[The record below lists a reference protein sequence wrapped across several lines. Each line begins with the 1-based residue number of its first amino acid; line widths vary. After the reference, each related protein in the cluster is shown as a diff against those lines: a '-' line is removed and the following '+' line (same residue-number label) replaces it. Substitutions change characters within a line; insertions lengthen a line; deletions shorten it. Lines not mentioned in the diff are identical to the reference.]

1 MILDRLT
8 LEGFRL
14 HRRTDLVFGPGLTAI
29 VGANGS
35 GKSTL
40 LEAVTFALFGEQRG
54 TRETLR
60 GDDGAP
66 FRVRLEFRLGD
77 TEYVVERRP
86 DRAFLAQ
93 GERKIAE
100 GLADTTRACIRLLG
114 LSYEQFRNSFLAEQ
128 KGLAFL
134 RFRTAAARQE
144 EVARM
149 LGLERLRTAETKAA
163 EARRIAGAEAKTLLE
178 AVGDEA
184 AIRSAQKEA
193 EAAAKA
199 SKVEVRVAG
208 IEAKRADEALL
219 IARPAGEAAEAY
231 LALVAQTSAAEE
243 ALRLAHVGREAAE
256 SAVAPARAEA
266 AEAAA
271 LIPEAERHAQLLS
284 VRPSLVSAERARKE
298 AESLDPNTDES
309 SETLRRSLHAAETAW
324 RTRREAAIAERA
336 AAQEAVKSARQA
348 LLDAEQGDDGAP
360 CPVCGRPLGE
370 EAHAWREELAL
381 RVAAAESRL
390 EQAAT
395 AASESAPD
403 ELDLLSKRLR
413 AAELREEAARLAS
426 VYPEGLESL
435 DAELQTLAPK
445 AARAQ
450 TLAGADRRLRDA
462 EARLQKAQT
471 DERRAGE
478 AAHATRTALDA
489 TGVSD
494 PEAARAALARAAA
507 AKTAA
512 EAAKNA
518 LRTAETSLQAAEN
531 ALKNAEARL
540 QEARER
546 REALKQARHTE
557 ALNAAVATEM
567 RALRTALNG
576 ALRPELEARAGELLE
591 RMTAGRYRRLRLS
604 ADFEPTV
611 VDEETDRAVLS
622 GGEEDVV
629 ALALRLALAELVGDR
644 QGHSLTLL
652 MMDEAFGALDAER
665 RQSLLDVLTGLRD
678 RYEQVIVVTHIEDVA
693 QVADRVLRV
702 TRDATGA
709 ARVSEV

>member
-14 HRRTDLVFGPGLTAI
+14 HRRTDLVFGPGLTAV

-60 GDDGAP
+60 GDGGAP

-77 TEYVVERRP
+77 VEYVVERRP

-149 LGLERLRTAETKAA
+149 LGLDRLRTAETKAA

-178 AVGDEA
+178 SVGDEA
-184 AIRSAQKEA
+184 AIRAAHKEA

-199 SKVEVRVAG
+199 AKVEVRVAG
-208 IEAKRADEALL
+208 IEAKRADEAL
-219 IARPAGEAAEAY
+219 AEAGPAGEAAEAY
-231 LALVAQTSAAEE
+231 LALVARTSAAEE
-243 ALRLAHVGREAAE
+243 ALRLAIVGREAAE
-256 SAVAPARAEA
+256 SSLAPTRSEAEEAASLAPLTQRHAELVALRPSLIAAAKARGEAEMLAPGGTEPAAVLGQRLQEALMESRARREKAVAGK
-266 AEAAA
+266 AAA
-271 LIPEAERHAQLLS
+271 L
-284 VRPSLVSAERARKE
+284 
-298 AESLDPNTDES
+298 
-309 SETLRRSLHAAETAW
+309 
-324 RTRREAAIAERA
+324 
-336 AAQEAVKSARQA
+336 EAVKAARQA
-348 LLDAEQGDDGAP
+348 LLDAEQGEDGAP
-360 CPVCGRPLGE
+360 CPVCGRPLGD
-370 EAHAWREELAL
+370 EAHAWRDELHVRL
-381 RVAAAESRL
+381 SAAESRL
-390 EQAAT
+390 EQA
-395 AASESAPD
+395 
-403 ELDLLSKRLR
+403 ELAVAEPLPAELADLAVQLK
-413 AAELREEAARLAS
+413 AAELREEADRLGA
-426 VYPEGLESL
+426 VYPQGSKALES
-435 DAELQTLAPK
+435 EIETLAPK
-445 AARAQ
+445 ATRAQ
-450 TLAGADRRLRDA
+450 SLAGADRRLTDA
-462 EARLQKAQT
+462 EARLQKAQE
-471 DERRAGE
+471 DEKRAAE
-478 AAHATRTALDA
+478 AAHATKSALAA

-494 PEAARAALARAAA
+494 PEAARAALSRAAA
-507 AKTAA
+507 ARTAT
-512 EAAKNA
+512 EAAKTA
-518 LRTAETSLQAAEN
+518 LRTAEASLRTAEA

-540 QEARER
+540 GEARER
-546 REALKQARHTE
+546 REALRTARHTE

-567 RALRTALNG
+567 RALRAALNG
-576 ALRPELEARAGELLE
+576 ALRPELESRAGELLE

-665 RQSLLDVLTGLRD
+665 RQSLLDVLTSLRD